1 MLAVSMQGDLRFT
14 LSTMSERLPLVRLP
28 LFAALLGLAACAPTR
43 TAVPATVQA
52 STPVSGVSFYPREA
66 GLAWSYLPEGDP
78 ATAVPYTLRAMGPSI
93 FAGQTVQ
100 TFELTGRGAQQT
112 WFRTFSN
119 SGVQLQ
125 GIRKPGV
132 TIRLEPPLQEY
143 PAQGAWQVGLAWQG
157 QSQVT
162 VVDDA
167 GKTQAQ
173 GTVTYSYL
181 VQQQRR
187 VQTPAGTFDVW
198 VVTRQMSDS
207 VVGLFLATL
216 QLWFTPLTGVVRSPE
231 GLLLTGRN
239 FSTPRSG
246 NQP

>member
-1 MLAVSMQGDLRFT
+1 MQGELRFT
-14 LSTMSERLPLVRLP
+14 LSTMSERLLLVRLS
-28 LFAALLGLAACAPTR
+28 LLVALLGLGACAPTR
-43 TAVPATVQA
+43 SAAPSTVQA

-78 ATAVPYTLRAMGPSI
+78 ATAIPYTLRAMGPSV

-112 WFRTFSN
+112 WFRTFTD
-119 SGVQLQ
+119 SGVFLQ
-125 GIRKPGV
+125 GIRKPGL
-132 TIRLEPPLQEY
+132 TIRLEPPMQEY
-143 PAQGAWQVGLAWQG
+143 PAPGSWRVGLAWQG

-173 GTVTYSYL
+173 GSVTYSYL

-187 VQTPAGTFDVW
+187 VQTPGGTFNVW
-198 VVTRQMSDS
+198 VVTRQMSDT
-207 VVGLFLATL
+207 VGGLFPATQ
-216 QLWFTPLTGVVRSPE
+216 QLWFTPFTGEVRSPE

-246 NQP
+246 SQP